1 MCKWAV
7 RSGSYES
14 LGPFHKMIFDHLAVI
29 SPAQIFTLPK
39 SHYTQSTSLLYHRN
53 PLKRG
58 GFYCLSVGCKAADR
72 SVTVF
77 KNIRVNASNDD
88 RVLMLYHLISL
99 TNSPG
104 LNGLPKYRITIA
116 KVGRIEIER
125 GTLTLFSTALTALG
139 TPS

>member
-53 PLKRG
+53 PLKR
-58 GFYCLSVGCKAADR
+58 
-72 SVTVF
+72 VF